1 MVGVPL
7 TPHCTLRACISSASC
22 DPAGLGRNAWPG
34 CKGLQ
39 EEERRRHGSG
49 MPPMPHARRCALVRG
64 MHTPTPLHRHPPV
77 QHGPTPPCKANHQWE
92 DQRISWAPLDTQ
104 RISGRARNFVASVAL
119 PALVPATASLQ
130 PGTGGALRRLRTR
143 AREIGANGGRR
154 APPAS
159 LTGSSYSAVCCL
171 VPTWAFEPGS
181 GAPELVRAVPSHD
194 GPRLCGCRPGWRT
207 PPAGGVRGRRAGPH
221 QVLGLKG
228 GRLARRF
235 LLKAPP
241 ARRRRP
247 GGAPRPLRC
256 TPPPPATCRR
266 AQLGVAAQQH
276 RGLKTA
282 STFCKDQQQAC
293 LQDNEWFAV
302 LLGSVRR

>member
-1 MVGVPL
+1 MRGQGARVFKKRSGGG
-7 TPHCTLRACISSASC
+7 TAAAC
-22 DPAGLGRNAWPG
+22 
-34 CKGLQ
+34 
-39 EEERRRHGSG
+39 
-49 MPPMPHARRCALVRG
+49 RRCPTRAAVRWCVG
-64 MHTPTPLHRHPPV
+64 CTHPLHSTDIPQCSMVP
-77 QHGPTPPCKANHQWE
+77 PPCKANHQWE

-143 AREIGANGGRR
+143 AREIGANGGRP

-159 LTGSSYSAVCCL
+159 LTGSSYSAVCCS

-194 GPRLCGCRPGWRT
+194 GPRLCGRRPGWLT

-266 AQLGVAAQQH
+266 ARLGVAAQQH